1 MIPDNL
7 NEEDLIFLENETRK
21 AIEDGC
27 KECNY
32 RYIIYST
39 NISVEPNGS
48 KVFFIEVDCP
58 SCKCDYKEIMGVR

>member
-21 AIEDGC
+21 AIKDGC
-27 KECNY
+27 KECNF
-32 RYIIYST
+32 RHIIYST